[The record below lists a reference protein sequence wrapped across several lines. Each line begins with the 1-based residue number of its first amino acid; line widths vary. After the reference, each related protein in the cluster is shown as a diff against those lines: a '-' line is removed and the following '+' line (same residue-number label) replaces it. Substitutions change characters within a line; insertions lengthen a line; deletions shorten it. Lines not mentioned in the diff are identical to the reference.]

1 MPARIEL
8 DKICAALYNQK
19 WTKNKDDRTTVTR
32 KEFEVAIIRSG
43 LMVDKSAIRAK
54 WLALP
59 GWHAYTDGTPCVFV
73 PIPSREDLYIVD
85 LLLIRRILNLPAPKA
100 GDYIVEATA

>member
-19 WTKNKDDRTTVTR
+19 WTKDKDDRTTISR

-43 LMVDKSAIRAK
+43 LMVDKSAIRTK

-59 GWHAYTDGTPCVFV
+59 GFGTYTDGTPCLFT
-73 PIPSREDLYIVD
+73 PIPSREDIYIVD
-85 LLLIRRILNLPAPKA
+85 LLLLRARLGITTPKA
-100 GDYIVEATA
+100 GDYIVEASQ

>member
-8 DKICAALYNQK
+8 DKICAKLYNQK
-19 WTKNKDDRTTVTR
+19 WTKTKDDRATISR

-43 LMVDKSAIRAK
+43 LMVDKSAIRTK

-59 GWHAYTDGTPCVFV
+59 GWHAYADGTPKVFV
-73 PIPSREDLYIVD
+73 PIPSNEDIYIVD
-85 LLLIRRILNLPAPKA
+85 LLLLRGILNIPAPKA